1 MEMSTEPY
9 AGITFASSMRG
20 RRYDRLKH
28 HMFFGVFASWIL
40 FNDYVRSGELEWDRP
55 VIFLLVW
62 TVLSWL
68 MQGAN
73 KRRVFGAN
81 VNIREDHLDV
91 VDDGV
96 TSRIPWKDIL
106 YIRIDRSPSGHR
118 RNIRIR
124 ARGGKL
130 FTLLD
135 PEDGEV
141 LESWALELAKAEGIK
156 VKVRKWVTLNAEPV
170 WTFLLIGAVAASSK
184 YFNLLDFF

>member
-1 MEMSTEPY
+1 MGTGSY
-9 AGITFASSMRG
+9 AGITFTSSTRG
-20 RRYDRLKH
+20 WRYDRLKYYL
-28 HMFFGVFASWIL
+28 VLAVIASWIFL
-40 FNDYVRSGELEWDRP
+40 NDYLRFGELEWDGP
-55 VIFLLVW
+55 VIFLLVFA
-62 TVLSWL
+62 VFSWL
-68 MQGAN
+68 MRGSD
-73 KRRVFGAN
+73 KRRVFGAK

-130 FTLLD
+130 FRLMD
-135 PEDGEV
+135 PEDGEL
-141 LESWALELAKAEGIK
+141 LESWALEEAVAEGIK

-170 WTFLLIGAVAASSK
+170 WTVLMCALAMAAAQ
-184 YFNLLDFF
+184 FVNVRDFF

>member
-1 MEMSTEPY
+1 MSTLGYE
-9 AGITFASSMRG
+9 GITFASSMCG
-20 RRYDRLKH
+20 WRYDRLKQ
-28 HMFFGVFASWIL
+28 HMNFAVIASWIF
-40 FNDYVRSGELEWDRP
+40 FNDYVRSGELEWDGP

-62 TVLSWL
+62 AVFSWL
-68 MQGAN
+68 MQGAD
-73 KRRVFGAN
+73 KRRVFGAK
-81 VNIREDHLDV
+81 VSIREEHLDV

-135 PEDGEV
+135 PEQGAL
-141 LESWALELAKAEGIK
+141 LESWALEVGSQAGIK
-156 VKVRKWVTLNAEPV
+156 IKLRKWVTLNAEPL
-170 WTFLLIGAVAASSK
+170 WTFLFYVVAIIAIQFSIAH
-184 YFNLLDFF
+184 DWI